1 MIFLK
6 LSQWILTLFLSTWD
20 LKVFLVFLQA
30 FSLPL
35 LEADT
40 SLTRNSMPVST
51 VPWIEKEINEKGK
64 KKKYSSVRASRFF
77 VHFFAVTA

>member
-1 MIFLK
+1 M
-6 LSQWILTLFLSTWD
+6 
-20 LKVFLVFLQA
+20 FLVFLQA

-64 KKKYSSVRASRFF
+64 KKSTSLC
-77 VHFFAVTA
+77 VHHAFLYISLLSLHDSDVKVHNFTLL